1 MLAAAIV
8 QDVLMIAAELQAQ
21 PIPTLVLVDE
31 FSAVTPGRV
40 VRLFGRGGSAGL
52 SLLLGTPSARTNGVS
67 PMTDPWRG
75 RQPKYEGL
83 GFRRPKR
90 FFLRTRCLM
99 GGPSRSAS
107 ATCRCGPRRRSPSS
121 PRSYSGL
128 RGELVGAGGADGL
141 GYDFGALTLGAQGWV
156 DTSQGRHRRRELLR
170 VLHEPRQPDQPSG
183 SRSMMRS
190 TNVPGSASRRTTKY
204 SSAPIARRNAVRSS
218 SVALR

>member
-75 RQPKYEGL
+75 RQPKYEGWSFAAQTVL
-83 GFRRPKR
+83 PEDPLPDGRPIAVR
-90 FFLRTRCLM
+90 LSHL
-99 GGPSRSAS
+99 PLRSA
-107 ATCRCGPRRRSPSS
+107 PP
-121 PRSYSGL
+121 
-128 RGELVGAGGADGL
+128 
-141 GYDFGALTLGAQGWV
+141 
-156 DTSQGRHRRRELLR
+156 
-170 VLHEPRQPDQPSG
+170 QP
-183 SRSMMRS
+183 
-190 TNVPGSASRRTTKY
+190 
-204 SSAPIARRNAVRSS
+204 
-218 SVALR
+218 